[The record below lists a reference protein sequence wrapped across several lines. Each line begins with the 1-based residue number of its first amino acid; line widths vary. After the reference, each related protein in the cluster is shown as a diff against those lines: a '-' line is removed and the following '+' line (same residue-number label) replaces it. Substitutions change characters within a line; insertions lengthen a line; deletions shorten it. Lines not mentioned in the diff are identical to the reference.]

1 MEIWTTP
8 LPVKED
14 KLGEREAWCYVCKR
28 VSQGL
33 QVSGPFFHCEHVE
46 LWNQEYF
53 VARNF
58 MCFDMHYEEKEKT
71 WQAHYESVLEL
82 ERWLC
87 RELGV

>member
-1 MEIWTTP
+1 M
-8 LPVKED
+8 
-14 KLGEREAWCYVCKR
+14 KLENAVTEERDLIGRGERKKVNFLSFLLLCGVHNE
-28 VSQGL
+28 
-33 QVSGPFFHCEHVE
+33 
-46 LWNQEYF
+46 EYF